1 MAKTLTIDTSNI
13 LGKLHEAAC
22 EQARKKFETISGG
35 APFTALWRRRF
46 TEAIIIIDNTNY
58 DPKTKLF
65 DISKDE
71 GDIIIYVSGRGFLGL
86 QAEQRRKKR
95 AKEVAAEYMKWF
107 AGIENFDMTPY
118 CPYGM
123 PISSDEEGY
132 KTNKRVN
139 HEVSKYEIHYKL
151 ESSGNITIDR
161 EKEIDDKIKD
171 ALKDEKEDNSKE
183 EEKKEE
189 TKDSSKEKETKSNNS
204 DKNHEEYAFESI
216 NSKNSSKKE
225 NLWESQHPFKILFE
239 KKNMITEKEKSQ
251 KLVKQIVSEDNVG
264 AQKTLESIIKDK
276 IDKRLDKFLKNE

>member
-22 EQARKKFETISGG
+22 EHARKKFETISGVG
-35 APFTALWRRRF
+35 KDKFAAIWRKYL
-46 TEAIIIIDNTNY
+46 TKAIIVIDNTNY
-58 DPKTKLF
+58 DPKTKKF
-65 DISKDE
+65 DIDKKS
-71 GDIIIYVSGRGFLGL
+71 GSIVIYVSGRGIFGL
-86 QAEQRRKKR
+86 NAEEKRKER

-118 CPYGM
+118 SGPGL
-123 PISSDEEGY
+123 PLKINDEEY
-132 KTNKRVN
+132 KTNREDVK
-139 HEVSKYEIHYKL
+139 HGVSKFEIQYTL
-151 ESSGNITIDR
+151 ESSGNITVDR
-161 EKEIDDKIKD
+161 EKEIDDEIKK

-189 TKDSSKEKETKSNNS
+189 TKSNNS
-204 DKNHEEYAFESI
+204 NSNNEEYAFESI

>member
-58 DPKTKLF
+58 DPETKLF
-65 DISKDE
+65 DLNKDE
-71 GDIIIYVSGRGFLGL
+71 GDIIIYVSGRGFFGL
-86 QAEQRRKKR
+86 QAEQKRKKR

-107 AGIENFDMTPY
+107 AGIENFDLIDY
-118 CPYGM
+118 CPYGI
-123 PISSDEEGY
+123 PISSNEKGY
-132 KTNKRVN
+132 KTNKRVK

-161 EKEIDDKIKD
+161 EKEIDNKIKD

-189 TKDSSKEKETKSNNS
+189 TKSNNS
-204 DKNHEEYAFESI
+204 NSNNEEYAFESI
-216 NSKNSSKKE
+216 KSKNSSKKE